1 MDVSVPK
8 TDRSALSPADVLAVV
23 AIAVVLIAVLIP
35 GIRRADSLAN
45 RALCAGNLRRIV
57 QSEVTYAQS
66 NDTTFATTP
75 GPNGKAY
82 CNQPR
87 FPTGWNPHQ
96 SAKTVVADW
105 YGRRPHAKRSRL
117 TAADRGNPLACMYLL
132 VLQGYTTTKSFICP
146 SDPQATAPSEAYTRP
161 KSGVRKP
168 MFYGNFGV
176 VAGGKS
182 PNKFG
187 KGESFSIAYPWQSAA
202 PQTLQ
207 PIGPEMPNLPN
218 LPGMPKMPKRKIVIS
233 NGSEK
238 TFCASWWTDNIGA
251 NVPVISDMAPLDV
264 KNLTEKFNRM
274 TTTPVAKATQ
284 VSIFNTG
291 NHRGKGENVAYGD
304 LHVSWCVNPYVGANQ
319 DNIFT
324 YHVTRDGHTVQVGL
338 SHVGRQC
345 PAPILTATMPRY
357 DTCMVPVRNVKSGAW

>member
-1 MDVSVPK
+1 MDTVLRRS
-8 TDRSALSPADVLAVV
+8 DRSALSPSDVLAVV

-57 QSEVTYAQS
+57 QSEVAYAQS

-75 GPNGKAY
+75 GLNGKTY

-105 YGRRPHAKRSRL
+105 YGRRPHANRSRL

-161 KSGVRKP
+161 KSGARKP

-187 KGESFSIAYPWQSAA
+187 EGESYSIAYPWQSAV

-207 PIGPEMPNLPN
+207 PIGPEMPN

-264 KNLTEKFNRM
+264 KNLTEKFNRI

-304 LHVSWCVNPYVGANQ
+304 LHVNWCVNPYVGANH